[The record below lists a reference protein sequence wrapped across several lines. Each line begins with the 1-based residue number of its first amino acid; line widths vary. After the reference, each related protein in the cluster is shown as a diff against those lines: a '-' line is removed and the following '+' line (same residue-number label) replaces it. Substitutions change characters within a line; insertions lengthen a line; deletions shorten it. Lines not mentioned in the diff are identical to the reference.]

1 MRAFG
6 IQPSLKRPGSTVG
19 VVEPQRGDDGI
30 TSVHLPNPSAR
41 IAAPLHNIRLNS
53 APAIKPTLDK
63 DISREANRAAFS
75 RLGPVRLPIQPARLI
90 AHLAQGRHP
99 TAPKTVAVDADHAK
113 VVMKAYGGTAPVE
126 FAVRREGDADQRMET
141 LGTVMDTGEGRVFN
155 WIAKLNQTVASAGF
169 KRFPQLE
176 IQADPGKKLTV
187 SSTAR
192 ASRPGIYS
200 VCGPVFSNFVP
211 ERAKVYL
218 VEFQFKGDR
227 CVQQV
232 FDVTDPANRVVV
244 EGAGSEGKAG

>member
-1 MRAFG
+1 MKRIALLSLALALCACQSNQRDSSPTLLKDG
-6 IQPSLKRPGSTVG
+6 IQLR
-19 VVEPQRGDDGI
+19 Q
-30 TSVHLPNPSAR
+30 
-41 IAAPLHNIRLNS
+41 
-53 APAIKPTLDK
+53 
-63 DISREANRAAFS
+63 
-75 RLGPVRLPIQPARLI
+75 
-90 AHLAQGRHP
+90 
-99 TAPKTVAVDADHAK
+99 KTVAVDADHAK

-192 ASRPGIYS
+192 ASRPGVYS